1 MGSAAECGKWGS
13 MRGLLLTSIAVM
25 MLGTGDRSD
34 AEACRFAG
42 TTDPSG
48 KVAVTADVTET
59 NGTTHVDVTATF
71 ETTTMFWFRIHYLVE
86 EVSTW
91 RSGEL
96 ETVGVNTRYLL
107 GSHIVR
113 QTWDLFKRDRDGMH
127 ARLPG
132 SGGFPAQANRHHPP
146 LIRNKQHSVIADLQ
160 AGIEALWRCCP
171 TGGCYGYH
179 LPPHLAGRRRGGLF

>member
-1 MGSAAECGKWGS
+1 
-13 MRGLLLTSIAVM
+13 MRGLLLTSIAAM

-48 KVAVTADVTET
+48 KVTVTADVTET
-59 NGTTHVDVTATF
+59 NGTTRVDVAATF

-107 GSHIVR
+107 ATTSCG
-113 QTWDLFKRDRDGMH
+113 
-127 ARLPG
+127 APG
-132 SGGFPAQANRHHPP
+132 
-146 LIRNKQHSVIADLQ
+146 
-160 AGIEALWRCCP
+160 
-171 TGGCYGYH
+171 
-179 LPPHLAGRRRGGLF
+179 